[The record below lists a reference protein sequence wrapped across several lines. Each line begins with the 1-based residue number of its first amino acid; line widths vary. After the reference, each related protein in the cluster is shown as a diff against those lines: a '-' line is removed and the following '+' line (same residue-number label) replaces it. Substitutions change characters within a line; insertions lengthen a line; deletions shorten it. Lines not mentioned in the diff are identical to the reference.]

1 MRHTTFVG
9 FIWPS
14 AFVMILFI
22 AVPIIS
28 VGIQSLFIQHE
39 QVIETV
45 ENCGPFGCKQTQQI
59 NHEATKTLREEKPLG
74 RFVGLQAY
82 TNRNHLAIQ
91 ELKESW
97 GKSKNFIG
105 FFKDLMNLPF
115 YKALVFTITY
125 TAFVTPMV
133 LVLGFFVALSVNR
146 LPSYFKGPTIFCSLL
161 PFIVTPLLGALILF
175 WMIDAD
181 GIIGGTLQIIFDNPE
196 LSLKASPSLTWI
208 TLIIY
213 GIWHSAP
220 FSFIVFYAGLQTV
233 PKETIESAKI
243 DGANKWEQVRYVM
256 IPHLMPLVIF
266 IALMQL
272 MDNFRVF
279 EPIVGFNASAN
290 ATSLSWLI
298 YNDLRGSDGN
308 MVFGSAAATSFLM
321 IIGVC
326 ILLTPVLIRTWR
338 SYQNNP

>member
-1 MRHTTFVG
+1 MPHRTFVG

-14 AFVMILFI
+14 IFVMLLFI
-22 AVPIIS
+22 ALPIFS
-28 VGIQSLFIQHE
+28 VGVQSLFIQHE

-59 NHEATKTLREEKPLG
+59 NYEATEQLKKERPLG

-82 TNRNHLAIQ
+82 TNRNHLAFNEIMISWQTSNSFQ
-91 ELKESW
+91 E
-97 GKSKNFIG
+97 
-105 FFKDLMNLPF
+105 FFKNIMNLPF

-133 LVLGFFVALSVNR
+133 LILGFLVALSVNR
-146 LPSYFKGPTIFCSLL
+146 LPSIFKGPTIFCSLL
-161 PFIVTPLLGALILF
+161 PFIVTPLIGALILF

-181 GIIGGTLQIIFDNPE
+181 GIIGGTLQIIFDNPD
-196 LSLKASPSLTWI
+196 LSLKASPPLTWI

-266 IALMQL
+266 IALMQI

-298 YNDLRGSDGN
+298 YNDLRGTDGN

-338 SYQNNP
+338 SYQATS

>member
-1 MRHTTFVG
+1 MPHRTFVG

-14 AFVMILFI
+14 LFVMLLFI
-22 AVPIIS
+22 ALPILS
-28 VGIQSLFIQHE
+28 VGVQSLFIQHE

-59 NHEATKTLREEKPLG
+59 NYEATEQLKKERPLG

-82 TNRNHLAIQ
+82 TNRNHLAFNEIMISWQTSNSFQ
-91 ELKESW
+91 E
-97 GKSKNFIG
+97 
-105 FFKDLMNLPF
+105 FFKNIMNLPF

-133 LVLGFFVALSVNR
+133 LILGFLVALSVNR
-146 LPSYFKGPTIFCSLL
+146 LPSIFKGPTIFCSLL
-161 PFIVTPLLGALILF
+161 PFIVTPLIGALILF

-181 GIIGGTLQIIFDNPE
+181 GIIGGTLQIIFDNPD
-196 LSLKASPSLTWI
+196 LSLKASPPLTWI

-266 IALMQL
+266 IALMQI

-298 YNDLRGSDGN
+298 YNDLRGTDGN

-338 SYQNNP
+338 SYQATS

>member
-1 MRHTTFVG
+1 MRHRTFVG

-14 AFVMILFI
+14 AFVMLLFI

-59 NHEATKTLREEKPLG
+59 NHEATETLRKEKPLG

-82 TNRNHLAIQ
+82 SNRNHLAFQ
-91 ELKESW
+91 EVKKSW
-97 GKSKNFIG
+97 GKSITFRE
-105 FFKDLMNLPF
+105 FFKDIMNLPF

-133 LVLGFFVALSVNR
+133 LILGFLVALSVNR
-146 LPSYFKGPTIFCSLL
+146 LPSIFKGPTIFCSLL
-161 PFIVTPLLGALILF
+161 PFIVTPLIGALILF

-181 GIIGGTLQIIFDNPE
+181 GIIGGTLQVIFDDPE
-196 LSLKASPSLTWI
+196 LSLKASPTLTWI

-220 FSFIVFYAGLQTV
+220 FSFIVFYAGLQTI

-266 IALMQL
+266 ITLMQL

-338 SYQNNP
+338 SYQKV

>member
-1 MRHTTFVG
+1 MPHRTFVG

-14 AFVMILFI
+14 VFVMLLFI
-22 AVPIIS
+22 ALPILS
-28 VGIQSLFIQHE
+28 VGVQSLFIQHE

-59 NHEATKTLREEKPLG
+59 NYEATEQLKKERPLG

-82 TNRNHLAIQ
+82 TNRNHLAFNEIMISWQTSNSFQ
-91 ELKESW
+91 E
-97 GKSKNFIG
+97 
-105 FFKDLMNLPF
+105 FFKNIMNLPF

-133 LVLGFFVALSVNR
+133 LILGFLVALSVNR
-146 LPSYFKGPTIFCSLL
+146 LPSIFKGPTIFCSLL
-161 PFIVTPLLGALILF
+161 PFIVTPLIGALILF

-181 GIIGGTLQIIFDNPE
+181 GIIGGTLQIIFDNPD
-196 LSLKASPSLTWI
+196 LSLKASPPLTWI

-266 IALMQL
+266 IALMQI

-298 YNDLRGSDGN
+298 YNDLRGTDGN

-338 SYQNNP
+338 SYQATS

>member
-1 MRHTTFVG
+1 MRHKTFVS

-14 AFVMILFI
+14 LFVMLLFI

-28 VGIQSLFIQHE
+28 VGVQSLFIQHE

-59 NHEATKTLREEKPLG
+59 NYEATETLRKEKPLG
-74 RFVGLQAY
+74 RFVGLEAY
-82 TNRNHLAIQ
+82 TNRNHLAFQ
-91 ELKESW
+91 EVRESW
-97 GKSKNFIG
+97 VKSGTYQEFY
-105 FFKDLMNLPF
+105 KDVMNLPF
-115 YKALVFTITY
+115 YKALVFTLTY

-133 LVLGFFVALSVNR
+133 LILGFLVALSVNR
-146 LPSYFKGPTIFCSLL
+146 LPSTFKGPTIFCSLL
-161 PFIVTPLLGALILF
+161 PFIVTPLIGALILF

-196 LSLKASPSLTWI
+196 LSLKASPPLTWI

-243 DGANKWEQVRYVM
+243 DGANKWEQVRYVI

-279 EPIVGFNASAN
+279 EPIIGFNASAN

-338 SYQNNP
+338 SYQKVS